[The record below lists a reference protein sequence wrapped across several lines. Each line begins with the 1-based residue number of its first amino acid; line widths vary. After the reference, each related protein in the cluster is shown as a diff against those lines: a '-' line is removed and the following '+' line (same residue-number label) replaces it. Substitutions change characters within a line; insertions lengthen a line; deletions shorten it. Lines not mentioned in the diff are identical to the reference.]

1 MLLKMSYKGNGGV
14 TRTELDA
21 VMQELDKDGDGD
33 IQFDEFAE
41 W

>member
-1 MLLKMSYKGNGGV
+1 MIKMSYKGGGGV
-14 TRTELDA
+14 TRTELDR
-21 VMQELDKDGDGD
+21 VMNELDKNGDGE